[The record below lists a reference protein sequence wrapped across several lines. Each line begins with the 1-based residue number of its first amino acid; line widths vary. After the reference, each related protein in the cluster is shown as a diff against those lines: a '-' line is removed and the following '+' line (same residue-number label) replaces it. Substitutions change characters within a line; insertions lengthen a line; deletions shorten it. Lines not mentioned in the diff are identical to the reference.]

1 MIEQLSNPAVGQRF
15 YAVHSGTETAFV
27 KLSQTNGVN
36 PMNNTETRQKICI
49 VDDDAVQATLICM
62 MLSQDYEVIQA
73 ASGGE
78 ALELIRRENPDL
90 VLLDVM
96 MPDIDGLDVC
106 EQLKSNPETSGIPV
120 VFLTGLE
127 DASDQERGFELGADD
142 YITKPVSPNV
152 VKARVGR
159 ILNLSLYIEFLE
171 SLLSEKDKN
180 LESLRDK
187 AKLML
192 SLRT

>member
-15 YAVHSGTETAFV
+15 CAVHSGTETAFV

>member
-1 MIEQLSNPAVGQRF
+1 
-15 YAVHSGTETAFV
+15 
-27 KLSQTNGVN
+27 
-36 PMNNTETRQKICI
+36 MNNTETRQKICI